1 MHLAPRIDG
10 HPEPEDLCVA
20 AQARSQLIYL
30 HMRKHEIA
38 EGALMQGLGMCSCPQ
53 QPARDGGMSDS
64 KDALRSRDIQS
75 FRQGTQHQHHAM
87 RGCFQP
93 IQRRVLACAKGRL
106 TRLTA

>member
-38 EGALMQGLGMCSCPQ
+38 VGTAPH
-53 QPARDGGMSDS
+53 DGG
-64 KDALRSRDIQS
+64 
-75 FRQGTQHQHHAM
+75 
-87 RGCFQP
+87 
-93 IQRRVLACAKGRL
+93 
-106 TRLTA
+106 